1 MAHCNTIFG
10 QMLKLI
16 PRHHFS
22 SLEQQYGTGRSAR
35 SFSRWDQFVHLLFMQ
50 LTGRVSLREGI
61 AGLKARVRSL
71 YHLGVQAVARS
82 TFADAN
88 NRRPAA
94 FFEALFGRF
103 YQRCQPVSPRHKFK
117 FNNRLYSLDATVVQL
132 CLSLFPWASFRR
144 TKGAIKLHTLLDH
157 DGYLPAFVTITEGR
171 RHEAKAASLPRLPR
185 GSIIVVDRAY
195 TDYSWFRTLKNCG
208 LFFVIRQKSNAV
220 YQVKEHRPVPRR
232 SGVSADQII
241 SLTGPKAASY
251 PYLLRRVCY
260 TDPETGKQYV
270 YLTNNFRLSPRT
282 IADIYKE
289 RWQIEIFF
297 RWIKQNLK
305 IKAFIGNS
313 ANAVMTQIYVALIS
327 YLLLCYF
334 KFLSGVNIG
343 LQELFRLLQLNLFRK
358 CPLQE
363 IVSPD
368 DLYGEL
374 TNKFNQLS
382 LNIA

>member
-22 SLEQQYGTGRSAR
+22 SLEQEYGTGRSAR

-50 LTGRVSLREGI
+50 LTGRVSLRDGI

-103 YQRCQPVSPRHKFK
+103 YQGCQPVSPRHKFK

-132 CLSLFPWASFRR
+132 CLALFPWASFRR

-232 SGVSADQII
+232 SGVTADQII

-270 YLTNNFRLSPRT
+270 YLTNNSRLSPRT

-313 ANAVMTQIYVALIS
+313 ANAVMTQIYIALIA

-368 DLYGEL
+368 DLYDEL

>member
-22 SLEQQYGTGRSAR
+22 SLEQEYGTGRSAR

-50 LTGRVSLREGI
+50 LTGRVSLRDGI

-103 YQRCQPVSPRHKFK
+103 YQGCQPVSPRHKFK

-132 CLSLFPWASFRR
+132 CLALFPWASFRR

-171 RHEAKAASLPRLPR
+171 RHEAKAASLPR
-185 GSIIVVDRAY
+185 GSIIVVDLAY

-232 SGVSADQII
+232 SGVTADQII

-313 ANAVMTQIYVALIS
+313 ANAVMTQIYIALIA

-368 DLYGEL
+368 DLYDEL

>member
-22 SLEQQYGTGRSAR
+22 TLEEHYGTGRAAR

-50 LTGRVSLREGI
+50 LTGRVSLRDGI

-71 YHLGVQAVARS
+71 YHLGVRAVARS

-94 FFEALFGRF
+94 FFEALFGRC

-117 FNNRLYSLDATVVQL
+117 FHHKLYSLDATVVQL
-132 CLSLFPWASFRR
+132 CLTLFPWAAFRR
-144 TKGAIKLHTLLDH
+144 TKGAVKINTLLDH

-171 RHEAKAASLPRLPR
+171 RHEVKAASLPRLPR
-185 GSIIVVDRAY
+185 GSIVVVDRGY
-195 TDYSWFRTLKNCG
+195 TDYSWFHTLKTSG
-208 LFFVIRQKSNAV
+208 LFFVIRQKSNAA
-220 YQVKEHRPVPRR
+220 YEVKEQRPVPRR
-232 SGVSADQII
+232 SGVTADQII

-260 TDPETGKQYV
+260 TDPTTGKKYV
-270 YLTNNFRLSPRT
+270 YLTNNFRLSPKT

-313 ANAVMTQIYVALIS
+313 ANAVMTQIYVALIA
-327 YLLLCYF
+327 YLLVCYF
-334 KFLSGVNIG
+334 KFLSGINIG
-343 LQELFRLLQLNLFRK
+343 LQELLRLLQLNLFRK
-358 CPLQE
+358 CSLQE
-363 IVSPD
+363 LISPD
-368 DLYGEL
+368 EHLDNL
-374 TNKFNQLS
+374 TNDYNQLT

>member
-22 SLEQQYGTGRSAR
+22 SLEQEYGTGRSAR

-50 LTGRVSLREGI
+50 LSGRVSLRDGI

-103 YQRCQPVSPRHKFK
+103 YQGCQPVSPRHKFK

-132 CLSLFPWASFRR
+132 CLALFPWASFRR

-232 SGVSADQII
+232 SGVTADQII

-313 ANAVMTQIYVALIS
+313 ANAVMTQIYIALIA

-368 DLYGEL
+368 DLYDEL

>member
-1 MAHCNTIFG
+1 
-10 QMLKLI
+10 MLKLI

-22 SLEQQYGTGRSAR
+22 TLEEHYGTGRAAR

-50 LTGRVSLREGI
+50 LTGRVSLRDGI
-61 AGLKARVRSL
+61 AGLKARMRSL

-94 FFEALFGRF
+94 FFEALFDRF
-103 YQRCQPVSPRHKFK
+103 YQRCQPASPRHRFK
-117 FNNRLYSLDATVVQL
+117 FHNKLYSLDATVVLL
-132 CLSLFPWASFRR
+132 CLTLFPWASFRR
-144 TKGAIKLHTLLDH
+144 TKGAVKIHTLLDH

-171 RHEAKAASLPRLPR
+171 RHEAKVTSLPRLPR

-195 TDYSWFRTLKNCG
+195 TDYSWFRTMKDSG

-220 YQVKEHRPVPRR
+220 YEVREQRPVPRR
-232 SGVSADQII
+232 SGVTADQII
-241 SLTGPKAASY
+241 SLTGPKAAAY
-251 PYLLRRVCY
+251 PHLLRRVCY

-270 YLTNNFRLSPRT
+270 YLTNNFRLSPKT

-313 ANAVMTQIYVALIS
+313 ANAVMTQIYVALIA
-327 YLLLCYF
+327 YLLTCYF

-343 LQELFRLLQLNLFRK
+343 LQELLRLLQLNLFRK

-363 IVSPD
+363 IISPD
-368 DLYGEL
+368 EQYFSLSNNY
-374 TNKFNQLS
+374 NQLT

>member
-1 MAHCNTIFG
+1 
-10 QMLKLI
+10 MLKLI

-22 SLEQQYGTGRSAR
+22 SLEQEYGTGRSAR

-50 LTGRVSLREGI
+50 LTGRVSLRDGI
-61 AGLKARVRSL
+61 SGLKARVRSL

-132 CLSLFPWASFRR
+132 CLALFPWASFRR

-185 GSIIVVDRAY
+185 GSIVVVDRAY

-220 YQVKEHRPVPRR
+220 YQVKENRLVPRR
-232 SGVSADQII
+232 SGVTADQII
-241 SLTGPKAASY
+241 SLAGPKAASY

-313 ANAVMTQIYVALIS
+313 ANAVMTQIYVALIA

>member
-50 LTGRVSLREGI
+50 LTGRVSLRDGI

-103 YQRCQPVSPRHKFK
+103 YQRCQPVSVRHKFK

>member
-22 SLEQQYGTGRSAR
+22 TLEQQYGTGRAAR

-50 LTGRVSLREGI
+50 LTGRVSLRDGI

-94 FFEALFGRF
+94 FFEALFSRF
-103 YQRCQPVSPRHKFK
+103 YQRCQPMAPRHKFK
-117 FNNRLYSLDATVVQL
+117 FNNKLYSLDATVVQL

-144 TKGAIKLHTLLDH
+144 TKGAVKLHTLLDH
-157 DGYLPAFVTITEGR
+157 DGYLPAFVAITEGR

-185 GSIIVVDRAY
+185 GSIVVVDRAY
-195 TDYSWFRTLKNCG
+195 TDYSWFRTLKDSG

-232 SGVSADQII
+232 SGVTADQII

-260 TDPETGKQYV
+260 TDPKTGKNYV
-270 YLTNNFRLSPRT
+270 YLTNNFRLSPQT

-289 RWQIEIFF
+289 RWQIEMFF

-313 ANAVMTQIYVALIS
+313 ANALTTQIYVALIA

-334 KFLSGVNIG
+334 NFLSGVNIS
-343 LQELFRLLQLNLFRK
+343 LQKLLRLLQLNLFRK
-358 CPLQE
+358 CSLQE
-363 IVSPD
+363 VVSPD
-368 DLYGEL
+368 EQYVNLA
-374 TNKFNQLS
+374 NNINQLT

>member
-22 SLEQQYGTGRSAR
+22 SLEQEYGTGRSAR

-50 LTGRVSLREGI
+50 LTGRVSLRDGI
-61 AGLKARVRSL
+61 SGLKARVRSL

-88 NRRPAA
+88 SRRPAA

-132 CLSLFPWASFRR
+132 CLALFPWASFRR

-232 SGVSADQII
+232 SGVTADQII

-313 ANAVMTQIYVALIS
+313 ANAVMTQIYIALIA

-382 LNIA
+382 LNMA

>member
-16 PRHHFS
+16 PRHHFF
-22 SLEQQYGTGRSAR
+22 SLEQEYGTGRAAR

-50 LTGRVSLREGI
+50 LTDRVSLRDGI

-88 NRRPAA
+88 KLRPAA
-94 FFEALFGRF
+94 FFEALFRRF
-103 YQRCQPVSPRHKFK
+103 YQRCQPLSPRHKFK
-117 FNNRLYSLDATVVQL
+117 FNNKLYSLDATVVQL

-144 TKGAIKLHTLLDH
+144 TKGGIKIHTLLDH

-171 RHEAKAASLPRLPR
+171 RHEAKAASLPRLAR
-185 GSIIVVDRAY
+185 GSIVVVDRAY
-195 TDYSWFRTLKNCG
+195 TDYSWFRTLKSSG

-220 YQVKEHRPVPRR
+220 YEVKERRPVPRR
-232 SGVSADQII
+232 SGVTADQII
-241 SLTGPKAASY
+241 SLTSPKAASY

-260 TDPETGKQYV
+260 TDSETGKKYV
-270 YLTNNFRLSPRT
+270 YLTNNFRLSSQT

-313 ANAVMTQIYVALIS
+313 ANAVMTQIYVALIA
-327 YLLLCYF
+327 YLLTCYF

-358 CPLQE
+358 CSLQE

-368 DLYGEL
+368 ELYGDL
-374 TNKFNQLS
+374 ANKYNQLS

>member
-1 MAHCNTIFG
+1 MAHCNMIFG

-22 SLEQQYGTGRSAR
+22 SLEEQYGTGRAAR

-50 LTGRVSLREGI
+50 LTGRVSLRDGI

-71 YHLGVQAVARS
+71 YHLGVQTVARS

-103 YQRCQPVSPRHKFK
+103 YQRCQLVSPRHRFK
-117 FNNRLYSLDATVVQL
+117 FNNKLYSLDATVVQL

-144 TKGAIKLHTLLDH
+144 TKGAVKMHTLLDH
-157 DGYLPAFVTITEGR
+157 DSYLPAFVTITEGR
-171 RHEAKAASLPRLPR
+171 RHEAKAAHLPPLPK
-185 GSIIVVDRAY
+185 GSIVVVDRAY
-195 TDYSWFRTLKNCG
+195 TDYAWFHTLKKSG

-220 YQVKEHRPVPRR
+220 YKVKERRQVPRR
-232 SGVSADQII
+232 SGVTADQLI

-260 TDPETGKQYV
+260 TDPKTGKKYV
-270 YLTNNFRLSPRT
+270 YLTNNFRLSPHT

-313 ANAVMTQIYVALIS
+313 ANAVMTQIYVALIA
-327 YLLLCYF
+327 YLLICYF

-343 LQELFRLLQLNLFRK
+343 LQKLFRLLQLNLFRK
-358 CPLQE
+358 CSLQE
-363 IVSPD
+363 IVFPD
-368 DLYGEL
+368 KQFIKLANNY
-374 TNKFNQLS
+374 NQLP
-382 LNIA
+382 LIIT

>member
-22 SLEQQYGTGRSAR
+22 SLEQQHGTGRAAR

-50 LTGRVSLREGI
+50 LTGRVSLRDGI
-61 AGLKARVRSL
+61 VGLKARVRSL

-88 NRRPAA
+88 KMRPAA
-94 FFEALFGRF
+94 FFEALFVRF

-117 FNNRLYSLDATVVQL
+117 FNNKLYSLDATVVQL
-132 CLSLFPWASFRR
+132 CLALFPWASFRR
-144 TKGAIKLHTLLDH
+144 TKGAVKLHTLLDH

-171 RHEAKAASLPRLPR
+171 RHEAKVASLPRLPR
-185 GSIIVVDRAY
+185 GSIVVVDRAY
-195 TDYSWFRTLKNCG
+195 TDYAWFRTLKSSG

-220 YQVKEHRPVPRR
+220 YEVREQRPVPRR
-232 SGVSADQII
+232 SGVTADQII
-241 SLTGPKAASY
+241 SLTGPKAASF
-251 PYLLRRVCY
+251 PYILRRVCY
-260 TDPETGKQYV
+260 TDPETGKKYV

-313 ANAVMTQIYVALIS
+313 ANAVMTQIYVALIA
-327 YLLLCYF
+327 YLLICYF

-358 CPLQE
+358 CSLQE

-368 DLYGEL
+368 DHYADL
-374 TNKFNQLS
+374 TSNLNQLS
-382 LNIA
+382 LNIV

>member
-22 SLEQQYGTGRSAR
+22 SLEQEYGTGRSAR

-50 LTGRVSLREGI
+50 LTGRVSLRDGI
-61 AGLKARVRSL
+61 SGLKARVRSL

-232 SGVSADQII
+232 SGVTADQII

-251 PYLLRRVCY
+251 PYLLRRVSY

-313 ANAVMTQIYVALIS
+313 ANAVMTQIYVALIA

>member
-1 MAHCNTIFG
+1 MAHCNTIFA

-22 SLEQQYGTGRSAR
+22 SLEQEYGTGRSAR

-50 LTGRVSLREGI
+50 LTGRVSLRDGI

-103 YQRCQPVSPRHKFK
+103 YQRCQPVSPRHKFN

-220 YQVKEHRPVPRR
+220 YQVKEHRPLPRR
-232 SGVSADQII
+232 SGVTADQII

-305 IKAFIGNS
+305 IKAFIGNTV
-313 ANAVMTQIYVALIS
+313 NAVMTQIYVALIA

-358 CPLQE
+358 CSLQE

-374 TNKFNQLS
+374 TNKSNQLS

>member
-1 MAHCNTIFG
+1 
-10 QMLKLI
+10 MLKLI
-16 PRHHFS
+16 PKHLFS

-50 LTGRVSLREGI
+50 LTGRVSLRDGI
-61 AGLKARVRSL
+61 AGLKARMRSL

-82 TFADAN
+82 AFADAN
-88 NRRPAA
+88 NPRPAA

-117 FNNRLYSLDATVVQL
+117 FNNRLSSLDATVVQL

-171 RHEAKAASLPRLPR
+171 RHEAKAASLPRPPR
-185 GSIIVVDRAY
+185 GSIVVVDRAC
-195 TDYSWFRTLKNCG
+195 TDYSWFRTLKNSG

-232 SGVSADQII
+232 SGVTADQII

-270 YLTNNFRLSPRT
+270 YLTNNFRLSPQT

-305 IKAFIGNS
+305 IKAFSGNS
-313 ANAVMTQIYVALIS
+313 ANAVMTQIYVALIA
-327 YLLLCYF
+327 YLLLSYF
-334 KFLSGVNIG
+334 KCFSGINIC

-358 CPLQE
+358 CSLQE

-368 DLYGEL
+368 DLYAEL
-374 TNKFNQLS
+374 NNKFNQLS

>member
-50 LTGRVSLREGI
+50 LTGRVSLRDGI